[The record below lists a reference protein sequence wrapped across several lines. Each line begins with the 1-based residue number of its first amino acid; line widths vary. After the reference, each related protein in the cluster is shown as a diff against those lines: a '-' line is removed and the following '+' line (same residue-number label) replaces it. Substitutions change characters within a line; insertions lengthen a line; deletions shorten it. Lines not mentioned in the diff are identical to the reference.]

1 VSAAQRGG
9 VVPGDGARHA
19 GERVLALFRA
29 PSRAWWGL
37 TTVLVAVCLAVGG
50 PLAPV
55 PAGAAAEAPTDRLR
69 ADVLRVIDR
78 VLPAPEGAPLRAELA
93 GADSPSALARVVRPW
108 VVLRVD
114 VNPES
119 RVKLAAVTAL
129 PDLVVDRPGRFL
141 VEVHNDAGIR
151 APLRVVAS
159 DRSAGPSRPAAF
171 CVVSLGDGLSA
182 AALSGEALEWI
193 PLEVRCTAAGRW
205 EVHLEA
211 DVGQGTQDLGFRAAT
226 DLLFRGLPA
235 AGPTAVP

>member
-1 VSAAQRGG
+1 M
-9 VVPGDGARHA
+9 
-19 GERVLALFRA
+19 
-29 PSRAWWGL
+29 
-37 TTVLVAVCLAVGG
+37 LVAVCLAAGG

-55 PAGAAAEAPTDRLR
+55 PAEAAAETPTDRLR
-69 ADVLRVIDR
+69 ADLERAIDR
-78 VLPAPEGAPLRAELA
+78 MLPGPEGDPPRAKLA
-93 GADSPSALARVVRPW
+93 GADSPAALAGMVRPW

-119 RVKLAAVTAL
+119 RVKLTAVTAL

-159 DRSAGPSRPAAF
+159 DRSAGPSRPAPF
-171 CVVSLGDGLSA
+171 CVVSLGDGVSA

-193 PLEVRCTAAGRW
+193 PLEVRCTAPGRW

-235 AGPTAVP
+235 AGPTPVP